1 MNTKDELLKRLFR
14 ESEAQPKVNITE
26 QVMHCIDENP
36 KAFEY
41 VPVISKKAWII
52 MAGIFSVIMAYL
64 LFNSSGI
71 QFEVPAL
78 ITSISDELTRI
89 GNSFT
94 LEPSLPSMPEIPQIP
109 TTILISIAA
118 LNVIG
123 IYAMISYRWGKSMF
137 R

>member
-1 MNTKDELLKRLFR
+1 MNTEDELLKRLFK
-14 ESEAQPKVNITE
+14 ESEAHPRVNITE
-26 QVMHCIDENP
+26 QVMHRIDENP

-41 VPVISKKAWII
+41 VPVIGKKAWIVI
-52 MAGIFSVIMAYL
+52 IGVFSAIMAYL
-64 LFNSSGI
+64 LFNSSGF
-71 QFEVPAL
+71 QFEVPTL
-78 ITSISDELTRI
+78 ITSISEELTRI
-89 GNSFT
+89 GNSVT

-123 IYAMISYRWGKSMF
+123 IYAVISYRWRKSMF